1 MELCYNIRVSYNC
14 VLSSLLDM
22 ANSNLNKEAVHTLI
36 ESICKEHGL
45 EEQTQI
51 NFENF
56 CQILSPQMDKLWN
69 AGLDWKGL
77 VFWFFTFNWSHVNR
91 KRWNICIS
99 NGKLSRVGCNINF
112 YFIQEDESVCP
123 TITKRKKGKSATLHF
138 YVCKNLVLIPIFFFC
153 LVCLRI
159 NILIRALNAVFFQI
173 SSIVLIPVN
182 SLGQKMDVGE
192 RLLHMK

>member
-1 MELCYNIRVSYNC
+1 MELRYNIRVSYNC
-14 VLSSLLDM
+14 FLSSLLDM

-77 VFWFFTFNWSHVNR
+77 WFVCF
-91 KRWNICIS
+91 
-99 NGKLSRVGCNINF
+99 F
-112 YFIQEDESVCP
+112 YIQLV
-123 TITKRKKGKSATLHF
+123 A
-138 YVCKNLVLIPIFFFC
+138 CK
-153 LVCLRI
+153 
-159 NILIRALNAVFFQI
+159 
-173 SSIVLIPVN
+173 
-182 SLGQKMDVGE
+182 
-192 RLLHMK
+192 

>member
-1 MELCYNIRVSYNC
+1 MELRYNIRVSYNC

-77 VFWFFTFNWSHVNR
+77 FGGFLH
-91 KRWNICIS
+91 
-99 NGKLSRVGCNINF
+99 
-112 YFIQEDESVCP
+112 SV
-123 TITKRKKGKSATLHF
+123 ATG
-138 YVCKNLVLIPIFFFC
+138 
-153 LVCLRI
+153 R
-159 NILIRALNAVFFQI
+159 
-173 SSIVLIPVN
+173 
-182 SLGQKMDVGE
+182 M
-192 RLLHMK
+192 

>member
-1 MELCYNIRVSYNC
+1 MELRYNIRVSYNC

-77 VFWFFTFNWSHVNR
+77 GCFFFTFNWSHVNR
-91 KRWNICIS
+91 KRWNIIMHQQW
-99 NGKLSRVGCNINF
+99 KI
-112 YFIQEDESVCP
+112 I
-123 TITKRKKGKSATLHF
+123 
-138 YVCKNLVLIPIFFFC
+138 
-153 LVCLRI
+153 LRG
-159 NILIRALNAVFFQI
+159 L
-173 SSIVLIPVN
+173 
-182 SLGQKMDVGE
+182 
-192 RLLHMK
+192 

>member
-1 MELCYNIRVSYNC
+1 
-14 VLSSLLDM
+14 M

-77 VFWFFTFNWSHVNR
+77 VFWFF
-91 KRWNICIS
+91 
-99 NGKLSRVGCNINF
+99 
-112 YFIQEDESVCP
+112 YIQLV
-123 TITKRKKGKSATLHF
+123 A
-138 YVCKNLVLIPIFFFC
+138 CK
-153 LVCLRI
+153 
-159 NILIRALNAVFFQI
+159 
-173 SSIVLIPVN
+173 
-182 SLGQKMDVGE
+182 
-192 RLLHMK
+192 

>member
-1 MELCYNIRVSYNC
+1 
-14 VLSSLLDM
+14 M

-77 VFWFFTFNWSHVNR
+77 LFKFNWSH
-91 KRWNICIS
+91 I
-99 NGKLSRVGCNINF
+99 
-112 YFIQEDESVCP
+112 
-123 TITKRKKGKSATLHF
+123 KKKVDRMLQQ
-138 YVCKNLVLIPIFFFC
+138 KEI
-153 LVCLRI
+153 
-159 NILIRALNAVFFQI
+159 ILCGL
-173 SSIVLIPVN
+173 
-182 SLGQKMDVGE
+182 K
-192 RLLHMK
+192 H

>member
-1 MELCYNIRVSYNC
+1 MTMNKPQRSIASSVQIVIIMFNC

-77 VFWFFTFNWSHVNR
+77 FFTFNWSHV
-91 KRWNICIS
+91 KRV
-99 NGKLSRVGCNINF
+99 K
-112 YFIQEDESVCP
+112 
-123 TITKRKKGKSATLHF
+123 
-138 YVCKNLVLIPIFFFC
+138 
-153 LVCLRI
+153 
-159 NILIRALNAVFFQI
+159 
-173 SSIVLIPVN
+173 
-182 SLGQKMDVGE
+182 
-192 RLLHMK
+192 

>member
-1 MELCYNIRVSYNC
+1 MELRYNIHLRVSYNC

-77 VFWFFTFNWSHVNR
+77 VFWLFF
-91 KRWNICIS
+91 
-99 NGKLSRVGCNINF
+99 
-112 YFIQEDESVCP
+112 
-123 TITKRKKGKSATLHF
+123 LHSTG
-138 YVCKNLVLIPIFFFC
+138 
-153 LVCLRI
+153 R
-159 NILIRALNAVFFQI
+159 
-173 SSIVLIPVN
+173 
-182 SLGQKMDVGE
+182 M
-192 RLLHMK
+192 